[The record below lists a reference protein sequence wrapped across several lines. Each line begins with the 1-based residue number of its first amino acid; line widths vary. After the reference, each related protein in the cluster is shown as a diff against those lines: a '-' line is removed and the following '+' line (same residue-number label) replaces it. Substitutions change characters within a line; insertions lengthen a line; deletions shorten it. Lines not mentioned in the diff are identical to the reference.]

1 MEQGSRRKLTDGLE
15 NMRVKESQKENMP
28 SSHDDFLLYLPSG
41 PCWSTGHDLEFSC
54 RLMLC
59 DPTRVVIE
67 VHSLTSTE
75 VIPR

>member
-1 MEQGSRRKLTDGLE
+1 MMKGKSSDMGVKEKQKGRSLLLQDGL
-15 NMRVKESQKENMP
+15 
-28 SSHDDFLLYLPSG
+28 LLYLQSG
-41 PCWSTGHDLEFSC
+41 AYSPTRYALKLSC

-75 VIPR
+75 VQSRRIRW

>member
-1 MEQGSRRKLTDGLE
+1 MNDESS
-15 NMRVKESQKENMP
+15 NMGVKETQKGELLFSQ
-28 SSHDDFLLYLPSG
+28 DDLLLYLQSDQR
-41 PCWSTGHDLEFSC
+41 WLTGYVLELSC

-75 VIPR
+75 N